1 MMTAVEYLFDK
12 LVNTEPT
19 RMECFQYLKEA
30 KEMEKNQI
38 ITAHESSAIELGK
51 PYIAL
56 DCAVEYYKENY
67 E

>member
-1 MMTAVEYLFDK
+1 
-12 LVNTEPT
+12 
-19 RMECFQYLKEA
+19 MECFQYLKEA

-56 DCAVEYYKENY
+56 DCAVAYYKENY

>member
-1 MMTAVEYLFDK
+1 MTAVEYLFDK

-19 RMECFQYLKEA
+19 RMECLQYLKEA

-38 ITAHESSAIELGK
+38 ITAHEMSAIEMGR
-51 PYIAL
+51 PYLAL
-56 DCAVEYYKENY
+56 DCAVQYYKENY